1 MRYILKFIFAFLIF
15 TLIFISHKNNKFE
28 KLEFLIYDRNIR
40 NSPLEEGL
48 PIVIVG
54 ITEDFE
60 KEIGQ
65 PFSRKYYSQILKI
78 LKEENADIAVFDIF
92 FPTFSENNKEDLEFL
107 LSIKE
112 NGRVILPVFSPVK
125 PNKRDGLFYLVE
137 SIRGSA
143 SQFERY
149 ALSFGHINTYQDKDQ
164 IVRKFPAYIKLNER
178 IYPQL
183 GIEINRIRSESNF
196 LKILNSIPLDQDG
209 CFYIRY
215 IPPRLIDKYFI
226 RFSDV
231 LKKNYSQDFF
241 KQKVVIIGQTI
252 VGAKNADLIP
262 TPFGTQFGVFVQA
275 SAIGTNLSGKY
286 IIHKFSIFYL
296 LFYSIFLAIIF
307 SLSKI
312 YLNTFYTFGFIGL
325 CFYMSRILLSKY
337 GIFFDIVPFLFFTF
351 FYYLSLIF
359 YSLFSALKKLFQKET
374 ILKLVK
380 QAEQEFTGILN
391 PIEAFRKEDLSFL
404 GFGSEEIIEKTP
416 LMILRTILFSAGV
429 ESGCLI
435 SFYHNKFGMIA
446 KEGDLI
452 NEIDIYE
459 FVKNI
464 EKPKIMNKS
473 INDKIRNIAIIPIL
487 SLPDFKIY
495 GIFINKKPTIFSK
508 TSKFSYEDINLIQT
522 LSIPGIIAIQN
533 SQLNLILKDTQLETI
548 FRLAVSIEYR
558 DRETGTH
565 IHRVSEYAYLIAEKL
580 GLKKTEATL
589 IKNAMPLHD
598 IGKIAIPDN
607 ILLKPGTLTDEER
620 KIIEKHPIIGAKM
633 LEGSKSIILKAAE
646 VIALSHHE
654 KYDGTGYP
662 YGLSENKIPLYG
674 RIAALSD
681 VFDALTSNRIYKSS
695 ISVDKAFEIIN
706 EEKGKSFD
714 PKLVEIFTKSREE
727 IIEIQKKFS

>member
-1 MRYILKFIFAFLIF
+1 MKHIFKLIFAFLIF
-15 TLIFISHKNNKFE
+15 ILIFFLHKNNKFE

-40 NSPLEEGL
+40 NSTLKEDL

-65 PFSRKYYSQILKI
+65 PFSRKHYSQILKI
-78 LKEENADIAVFDIF
+78 LKQENADIVVFDIF
-92 FPTFSENNKEDLEFL
+92 FPYFSENNKEDLEFL
-107 LSIKE
+107 NSIKE
-112 NGRVILPVFSPVK
+112 NGKVILPVFSPVK
-125 PNKRDGLFYLVE
+125 LTKRDGPFYLVD

-143 SQFERY
+143 SQIEKY
-149 ALSFGHINTYQDKDQ
+149 AFSLGHINTYPDKDQ
-164 IVRKFPAYIKLNER
+164 IIRKFPAYIKFNER

-183 GIEINRIRSESNF
+183 GIEIYRIRNKINL
-196 LKILNSIPLDQDG
+196 LKIFNSIPLDQNG

-215 IPPRLIDKYFI
+215 ISPKLINKYFI
-226 RFSDV
+226 SFSDV
-231 LKKNYSQDFF
+231 LKRNYSEGFF
-241 KQKVVIIGQTI
+241 NKKTVIIGQTI

-275 SAIGTNLSGKY
+275 CAIGTNLSGKY
-286 IIHKFSIFYL
+286 IIHKSSFLYL
-296 LFYSIFLAIIF
+296 LFYAFFLAIIF
-307 SLSKI
+307 SISKI

-325 CFYMSRILLSKY
+325 CFYSSKFLLDKY
-337 GIFFDIVPFLFFTF
+337 GIFFDVVPLLFFTI
-351 FYYLSLIF
+351 FYYLSFIF
-359 YSLFSALKKLFQKET
+359 YSLFSTLKKLFQKEI

-380 QAEQEFTGILN
+380 QTEQKFTGILN
-391 PIEAFRKEDLSFL
+391 PVEAFRKEEMFFL

-416 LMILRTILFSAGV
+416 LMILKTILLSSGI

-435 SFYHNKFGMIA
+435 SFYHNKFEIIA
-446 KEGDLI
+446 KEGEFI
-452 NEIDIYE
+452 EEIDIYE
-459 FVKNI
+459 LIKDV
-464 EKPKIMNKS
+464 EKPKIINKS
-473 INDKIRNIAIIPIL
+473 INEKIKNIAIVPIL
-487 SLPDFKIY
+487 SFSDFKIY
-495 GIFINKKPTIFSK
+495 GIFINKKSTVFSK
-508 TSKFSYEDINLIQT
+508 TSKFTYEDINFIQT

-533 SQLNLILKDTQLETI
+533 SQLNLILKDAQLETI

-580 GLKKTEATL
+580 GFKKTECTL

-607 ILLKPGTLTDEER
+607 ILLKPGTLTAEER

-646 VIALSHHE
+646 IIALSHHE

-662 YGLSENKIPLYG
+662 YGLSENKIPIYG

-681 VFDALTSNRIYKSS
+681 VFDALTSDRIYKSS
-695 ISVDKAFEIIN
+695 VDVERAFKIIN
-706 EEKGKSFD
+706 EEKGKAFD
-714 PKLVEIFTKSREE
+714 PKLVEIFTKSKDE